1 MANKNSLLL
10 EIVGLPDSRKTIKM
24 SLSLGSLKLKNEFKD
39 ITSLLLY
46 LDKNLKANNM
56 GITAFQ
62 AFKVDCPGTQYSLA
76 CTTAQVIIKAIQYF
90 K

>member
-1 MANKNSLLL
+1 MPNKNSLLL
-10 EIVGLPDSRKTIKM
+10 EIVGPLDSRKTIKM

-39 ITSLLLY
+39 VTSLLLA
-46 LDKNLKANNM
+46 LDKILKANKM

-62 AFKVDCPGTQYSLA
+62 IFKAECPDTEDSLA
-76 CTTAQVIIKAIQYF
+76 CTTAKVIKKAIQYF